1 MIEIVIIKTTSAELL
16 LFIKSATRITN
27 NMKKV
32 IINQVTAKHCTAIS
46 QLGKSQRLKGA
57 NLFEIICS
65 QPSIY
70 LLPI

>member
-32 IINQVTAKHCTAIS
+32 IINQVTAQKPTSKRS
-46 QLGKSQRLKGA
+46 Q
-57 NLFEIICS
+57 FI
-65 QPSIY
+65 
-70 LLPI
+70 